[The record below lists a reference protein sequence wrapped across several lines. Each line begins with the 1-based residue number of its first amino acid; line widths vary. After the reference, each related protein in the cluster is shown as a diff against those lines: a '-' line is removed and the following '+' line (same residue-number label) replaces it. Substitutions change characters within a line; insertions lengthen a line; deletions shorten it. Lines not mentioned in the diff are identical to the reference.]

1 MSTELKSF
9 CVTAVTF
16 GTNEDDI
23 PTNALG
29 VLIERLESLRIFN
42 WTDLRTFRRDRKGR
56 RKQLERWMNDA
67 LFKSVK
73 VCTAWQNSHMKF
85 S

>member
-1 MSTELKSF
+1 MSTDLRNF

-29 VLIERLESLRIFN
+29 VLLERLESLKIFN
-42 WTDLRTFRRDRKGR
+42 WTDLREFGRDKSGRK
-56 RKQLERWMNDA
+56 KHLESWMIFA

-73 VCTAWQNSHMKF
+73 VCTAWQNNPMKL